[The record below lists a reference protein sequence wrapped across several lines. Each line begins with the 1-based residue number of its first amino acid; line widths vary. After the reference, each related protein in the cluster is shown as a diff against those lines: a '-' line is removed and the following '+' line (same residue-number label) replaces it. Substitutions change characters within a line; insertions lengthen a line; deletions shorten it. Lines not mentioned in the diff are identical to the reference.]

1 MQIDRLGSFAFF
13 VRLDLEGHALA
24 FVQGIQARAF
34 DRADMHENITP
45 AIIRFYKPITP
56 LRVKEFDCSLL
67 RHGTYPSQYIIC
79 LVWQRRG
86 RALFHPGSNSL
97 LKGLRRELNQSKNM
111 GRPRALA

>member
-1 MQIDRLGSFAFF
+1 
-13 VRLDLEGHALA
+13 ALA
-24 FVQGIQARAF
+24 FVQGIQARPF

-45 AIIRFYKPITP
+45 AIIRFYTPITP

-86 RALFHPGSNSL
+86 HGGARSHPGPNSL
-97 LKGLRRELNQSKNM
+97 LKGHRRELNQSKNM
-111 GRPRALA
+111 GRPRA